1 MRHTMKRLIPLLC
14 TAALFVQPALAET
27 KLRCSKVLAESSSK
41 DKVPTFSATAVL
53 DVNLLVQFVPGH
65 AKELADG
72 DHWLEVRFFGPQ
84 EFLYESRIVPLTSD
98 PGQTSSTKHVP
109 RYRRPIVRK
118 LVKPSKSGKEI
129 EVSIPLP
136 VAATTIVSSS
146 MYGTWRA
153 EASLDG
159 SDEPCAAAATFVIT
173 Q

>member
-1 MRHTMKRLIPLLC
+1 MKRPFLLLC
-14 TAALFVQPALAET
+14 IAVLLAQPSLAAT

-41 DKVPTFSATAVL
+41 DKVPSFSATAVL

-65 AKELADG
+65 AKALADE

-84 EFLYESRIVPLTSD
+84 GFLYESRVVPLTSD
-98 PGQTSSTKHVP
+98 PQQTSSTKHVP
-109 RYRRPIVRK
+109 GYRRPLARK

-129 EVSIPLP
+129 EVSVPLP

-153 EASLDG
+153 EAFLD
-159 SDEPCAAAATFVIT
+159 DATEPCAPAVSFVIT

>member
-1 MRHTMKRLIPLLC
+1 MKRLVLLLC
-14 TAALFVQPALAET
+14 TAALYVQPALAET

-41 DKVPTFSATAVL
+41 DKVPAFSATAVL

-65 AKELADG
+65 AKELAEG

-84 EFLYESRIVPLTSD
+84 DFLYESRIVPLTSD
-98 PGQTSSTKHVP
+98 PQQTSSTKHVHG
-109 RYRRPIVRK
+109 YRRPLARK

-153 EASLDG
+153 EAFLDG
-159 SDEPCAAAATFVIT
+159 SDERCAPAASFAIT

>member
-1 MRHTMKRLIPLLC
+1 MKRTILFLC
-14 TAALFVQPALAET
+14 TAVLFTQPALAAP
-27 KLRCSKVLAESSSK
+27 KLRCSKLIAESSSK
-41 DKVPTFSATAVL
+41 DEVPTFSATAVL

-65 AKELADG
+65 AKELAGG
-72 DHWLEVRFFGPQ
+72 DHQVEVRFFGPQ
-84 EFLYESRIVPLTSD
+84 GFLYESRIVPLTSD
-98 PGQTSSTKHVP
+98 PQQTSSTRHVHG
-109 RYRRPIVRK
+109 YRRPIARK

-153 EASLDG
+153 EAFLD
-159 SDEPCAAAATFVIT
+159 DATEPCAPAATFVIT